1 MTPDHGKSGW
11 RDAYPAATVHAAEV
25 NDRRARTHALPHV
38 NSVVSASRK
47 TGSPVQ
53 TSDLVRIVAELTADI
68 ERFDSV
74 ISSQRQLLEKPL
86 PDLAPGSDAQLREE
100 SDRIS
105 TSAAA
110 ILERARRALAE
121 LRSLSER
128 PADT

>member
-1 MTPDHGKSGW
+1 
-11 RDAYPAATVHAAEV
+11 
-25 NDRRARTHALPHV
+25 V
-38 NSVVSASRK
+38 NSIVSARRK

-53 TSDLVRIVAELTADI
+53 ASDLVRIVAELTADI

-74 ISSQRQLLEKPL
+74 ISSQRQLLQKPL
-86 PDLAPGSDAQLREE
+86 PDLAPGGDAQLREE

-105 TSAAA
+105 SSAAA
-110 ILERARRALAE
+110 ILERARGALAE